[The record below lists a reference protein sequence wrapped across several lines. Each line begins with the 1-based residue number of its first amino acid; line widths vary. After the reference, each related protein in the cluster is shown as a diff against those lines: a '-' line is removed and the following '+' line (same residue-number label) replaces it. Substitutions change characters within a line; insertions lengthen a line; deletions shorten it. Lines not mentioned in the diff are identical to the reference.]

1 MDAERDPGSGTPSA
15 AKGKRRSLPPVL
27 SKAPPVAMVIF
38 GASGDLT
45 GRKILPALA
54 RLADRGVLDDGFTVI
69 GVARTEWSDD
79 EFRAHVTES
88 TPDGGPKW
96 RALTE
101 RFKYVTGEYD
111 HPDTF
116 DQLKTHLDEADQVD
130 GTDGNRLYYLA
141 TIPSVFGLVARALA
155 KHGCSGPGDGGTF
168 ARVVVEKPFGHDLA
182 SALDLNDQMHAAFD
196 ESQIYRID
204 HYMGKETV
212 QNVLALRFANAIFE
226 PIWNRR
232 YIEQVQVTVAES
244 LGVEHRGGFYE
255 TAGALRDIVQN
266 HVMQVLALTLMESPT
281 STDADRIRDEKVK
294 LLQAIDIPT
303 PDEAV
308 DKSVRGQY
316 TAGTIDGEPVVG
328 YREEEDVA
336 PDSQTET
343 FLALR
348 LRVENWRWAGVPI
361 YVRTGKRLPARVTE
375 VALTF
380 RQVPF
385 LLFDHRSSR
394 DLRPN
399 TLILRIQPDEG
410 ISLEFGAKV
419 PGEKFHLRSVAMDFS
434 YAEAFAGADAADGY
448 ERLIHDA
455 MVGDATL
462 FIRSDEVEQAWRIV
476 DPYLEA
482 WSEPGG
488 GLHFYEAGTWGPHM
502 ADLLVERSGDEW
514 RNPVVDLELSG
525 GRQAAP
531 RPVTPWATVSASGRH
546 ERHRR
551 PGRVGARVP
560 SPTWWPTDLATAAP
574 AGYTLFLS
582 GGGTATE
589 CYRALAARPGC
600 RGTGSTSTW
609 ATSAACR
616 PTTPTPTT
624 AWSPRSCSTPSG
636 RCTPTTRCT
645 PAANRPRPPPPTSD
659 WSKSSADLDLVHL
672 GLGPDGHTASLFP
685 GSDAAG
691 RHRRRPPGRGQ
702 HRPERA
708 STRTSGITLTFAGI
722 ARARQRGRHRGG
734 RLEAR
739 RAGPHRGG

>member
-1 MDAERDPGSGTPSA
+1 MSA
-15 AKGKRRSLPPVL
+15 KPLATATL

-45 GRKILPALA
+45 NRKILPALA
-54 RLADRGVLDDGFTVI
+54 RLADGGVLDAGFTLI
-69 GVARTEWSDD
+69 GVARTPWSDE
-79 EFRAHVTES
+79 EFRRDVAKS
-88 TPDGGPKW
+88 TPDGGPTW
-96 RALTE
+96 RKLTE
-101 RFKYVTGEYD
+101 RFRYVTGEYD
-111 HPDTF
+111 SPDTF
-116 DQLKTHLDEADQVD
+116 DRLKACLDEADKID
-130 GTDGNRLYYLA
+130 GTGGNRIYYLA
-141 TIPSVFGLVARALA
+141 TIPSMFGVVAQALA
-155 KHGCSGPGDGGTF
+155 KHGCSMPGKDGEFT
-168 ARVVVEKPFGHDLA
+168 RIVVEKPFGRDLD
-182 SALDLNDQMHAAFD
+182 SALALNVQMHSAF
-196 ESQIYRID
+196 EERQIYRID

-266 HVMQVLALTLMESPT
+266 HVMQVLALTMMESPT

-294 LLQAIDIPT
+294 LLRAIDIPT

-316 TAGTIDGEPVVG
+316 TAGTIDGKPVIG
-328 YREEEDVA
+328 YRQEEDVA

-380 RQVPF
+380 REVPY

-419 PGEKFHLRSVAMDFS
+419 PGEKFNLRSVAMDFS
-434 YAEAFAGADAADGY
+434 YAEAFAGVQAADGY

-476 DPYLEA
+476 DPYLQA

-488 GLHFYEAGTWGPHM
+488 ALHFYESGTWGPHM

-514 RNPVVDLELSG
+514 RNPVVDMELSG
-525 GRQAAP
+525 GRQ
-531 RPVTPWATVSASGRH
+531 TPL
-546 ERHRR
+546 
-551 PGRVGARVP
+551 P
-560 SPTWWPTDLATAAP
+560 
-574 AGYTLFLS
+574 
-582 GGGTATE
+582 
-589 CYRALAARPGC
+589 
-600 RGTGSTSTW
+600 
-609 ATSAACR
+609 
-616 PTTPTPTT
+616 
-624 AWSPRSCSTPSG
+624 
-636 RCTPTTRCT
+636 
-645 PAANRPRPPPPTSD
+645 
-659 WSKSSADLDLVHL
+659 
-672 GLGPDGHTASLFP
+672 
-685 GSDAAG
+685 
-691 RHRRRPPGRGQ
+691 Q
-702 HRPERA
+702 
-708 STRTSGITLTFAGI
+708 
-722 ARARQRGRHRGG
+722 
-734 RLEAR
+734 
-739 RAGPHRGG
+739 

>member
-1 MDAERDPGSGTPSA
+1 MTTSPEGIAASMDAERDPGSGTPSA
-15 AKGKRRSLPPVL
+15 AKGKKRSLPPVL

-79 EFRAHVTES
+79 DFRAHVTES

-116 DQLKTHLDEADQVD
+116 DQLKAHLDEADRVD

-141 TIPSVFGLVARALA
+141 TIPSVFGLVAQALA
-155 KHGCSGPGDGGTF
+155 KHGCSGPGDGGKF

-266 HVMQVLALTLMESPT
+266 HVMQVLSLTLMESPT

-316 TAGTIDGEPVVG
+316 TAGAIAGEPVVG
-328 YREEEDVA
+328 YRQEEDVA

-343 FLALR
+343 YLALR

-361 YVRTGKRLPARVTE
+361 YVRTGKRLPGRVTE

-399 TLILRIQPDEG
+399 TLVLRIQPDEG

-434 YAEAFAGADAADGY
+434 YDQAFSGAEAADGY

-488 GLHFYEAGTWGPHM
+488 ALHFYEAGTWGPHM

-514 RNPVVDLELSG
+514 RNPMI
-525 GRQAAP
+525 
-531 RPVTPWATVSASGRH
+531 
-546 ERHRR
+546 
-551 PGRVGARVP
+551 
-560 SPTWWPTDLATAAP
+560 
-574 AGYTLFLS
+574 
-582 GGGTATE
+582 
-589 CYRALAARPGC
+589 
-600 RGTGSTSTW
+600 
-609 ATSAACR
+609 
-616 PTTPTPTT
+616 
-624 AWSPRSCSTPSG
+624 
-636 RCTPTTRCT
+636 
-645 PAANRPRPPPPTSD
+645 
-659 WSKSSADLDLVHL
+659 DLDL
-672 GLGPDGHTASLFP
+672 GDGGPVPLP
-685 GSDAAG
+685 
-691 RHRRRPPGRGQ
+691 Q
-702 HRPERA
+702 
-708 STRTSGITLTFAGI
+708 
-722 ARARQRGRHRGG
+722 
-734 RLEAR
+734 
-739 RAGPHRGG
+739 

>member
-1 MDAERDPGSGTPSA
+1 MSTDPESIAAAMDATRDPGSGIPSA
-15 AKGKRRSLPPVL
+15 AAGHQGTLPPVL

-69 GVARTEWSDD
+69 GVARTPWSNE
-79 EFRAHVTES
+79 EFRAHVAES

-101 RFKYVTGEYD
+101 RFKYITGEYD
-111 HPDTF
+111 HPNTF
-116 DQLKTHLDEADQVD
+116 DMLKTHLDEADQVD

-141 TIPSVFGLVARALA
+141 TIPSVFGLVAGALA
-155 KHGCSGPGDGGTF
+155 KHGCSGPGENGTF
-168 ARVVVEKPFGHDLA
+168 ARVVVEKPFGRDLQ
-182 SALDLNDQMHAAFD
+182 SALDLNVQMHAAFD

-336 PDSQTET
+336 PDSEIET
-343 FLALR
+343 YLALR

-380 RQVPF
+380 REVPF

-434 YAEAFAGADAADGY
+434 YADAFAGADAADGY

-476 DPYLEA
+476 DPYLVA
-482 WSEPGG
+482 WSEPGASM
-488 GLHFYEAGTWGPHM
+488 HFYPAGTWGPHM

-514 RNPVVDLELSG
+514 RNPVADLELSG
-525 GRQAAP
+525 GRQ
-531 RPVTPWATVSASGRH
+531 TV
-546 ERHRR
+546 
-551 PGRVGARVP
+551 
-560 SPTWWPTDLATAAP
+560 
-574 AGYTLFLS
+574 
-582 GGGTATE
+582 
-589 CYRALAARPGC
+589 
-600 RGTGSTSTW
+600 
-609 ATSAACR
+609 
-616 PTTPTPTT
+616 
-624 AWSPRSCSTPSG
+624 
-636 RCTPTTRCT
+636 
-645 PAANRPRPPPPTSD
+645 
-659 WSKSSADLDLVHL
+659 
-672 GLGPDGHTASLFP
+672 
-685 GSDAAG
+685 
-691 RHRRRPPGRGQ
+691 
-702 HRPERA
+702 PE
-708 STRTSGITLTFAGI
+708 
-722 ARARQRGRHRGG
+722 Q
-734 RLEAR
+734 
-739 RAGPHRGG
+739 

>member
-1 MDAERDPGSGTPSA
+1 M
-15 AKGKRRSLPPVL
+15 
-27 SKAPPVAMVIF
+27 
-38 GASGDLT
+38 
-45 GRKILPALA
+45 
-54 RLADRGVLDDGFTVI
+54 
-69 GVARTEWSDD
+69 
-79 EFRAHVTES
+79 
-88 TPDGGPKW
+88 
-96 RALTE
+96 
-101 RFKYVTGEYD
+101 
-111 HPDTF
+111 
-116 DQLKTHLDEADQVD
+116 
-130 GTDGNRLYYLA
+130 
-141 TIPSVFGLVARALA
+141 FGLVAEALA
-155 KHGCSGPGDGGTF
+155 KHGCTGPGEDGTF
-168 ARVVVEKPFGHDLA
+168 ARVVVEKPFGRDLD

-232 YIEQVQVTVAES
+232 YVEQVQVTVAES

-343 FLALR
+343 YLALR

-385 LLFDHRSSR
+385 LLFDHRASR

-419 PGEKFHLRSVAMDFS
+419 PGREVPPPVGGHGLLLRRGLRRDR
-434 YAEAFAGADAADGY
+434 GGRRLRAAHPRRHG
-448 ERLIHDA
+448 R
-455 MVGDATL
+455 ATPPCSSGPT
-462 FIRSDEVEQAWRIV
+462 RSSR
-476 DPYLEA
+476 
-482 WSEPGG
+482 PGG
-488 GLHFYEAGTWGPHM
+488 SSTPTSRRGPSRAAASTSTPAGTWGPHM

-525 GRQAAP
+525 GRQTP
-531 RPVTPWATVSASGRH
+531 LDPVT
-546 ERHRR
+546 
-551 PGRVGARVP
+551 AR
-560 SPTWWPTDLATAAP
+560 
-574 AGYTLFLS
+574 
-582 GGGTATE
+582 
-589 CYRALAARPGC
+589 
-600 RGTGSTSTW
+600 
-609 ATSAACR
+609 
-616 PTTPTPTT
+616 
-624 AWSPRSCSTPSG
+624 
-636 RCTPTTRCT
+636 
-645 PAANRPRPPPPTSD
+645 
-659 WSKSSADLDLVHL
+659 
-672 GLGPDGHTASLFP
+672 
-685 GSDAAG
+685 
-691 RHRRRPPGRGQ
+691 
-702 HRPERA
+702 
-708 STRTSGITLTFAGI
+708 
-722 ARARQRGRHRGG
+722 
-734 RLEAR
+734 
-739 RAGPHRGG
+739 

>member
-1 MDAERDPGSGTPSA
+1 VSHDPESIAASIDAGRDPGSGTPSA
-15 AKGKRRSLPPVL
+15 ASSAKRSLPPVL

-69 GVARTEWSDD
+69 GVARTEWSNE
-79 EFRAHVTES
+79 EFRAHVAES

-101 RFKYVTGEYD
+101 RFKYITGEYD
-111 HPDTF
+111 HPNTF
-116 DQLKTHLDEADQVD
+116 DMLKTHLDEADEVD

-141 TIPSVFGLVARALA
+141 TIPSVFGLVAGALA
-155 KHGCSGPGDGGTF
+155 KHGCSGPGENGTF
-168 ARVVVEKPFGHDLA
+168 ARVVVEKPFGRDLQ

-196 ESQIYRID
+196 EKQIYRID

-316 TAGTIDGEPVVG
+316 TAGTIDGAPVVG

-343 FLALR
+343 YLALR

-385 LLFDHRSSR
+385 LLFDHRASR

-419 PGEKFHLRSVAMDFS
+419 PGEKFHLRSVAMDFA
-434 YAEAFAGADAADGY
+434 YAEAFAGTDAADGY

-482 WSEPGG
+482 WSEPGASM
-488 GLHFYEAGTWGPHM
+488 HFYEAGTWGPHM

-525 GRQAAP
+525 GRQ
-531 RPVTPWATVSASGRH
+531 TH
-546 ERHRR
+546 
-551 PGRVGARVP
+551 
-560 SPTWWPTDLATAAP
+560 
-574 AGYTLFLS
+574 
-582 GGGTATE
+582 
-589 CYRALAARPGC
+589 
-600 RGTGSTSTW
+600 
-609 ATSAACR
+609 
-616 PTTPTPTT
+616 
-624 AWSPRSCSTPSG
+624 
-636 RCTPTTRCT
+636 
-645 PAANRPRPPPPTSD
+645 
-659 WSKSSADLDLVHL
+659 LD
-672 GLGPDGHTASLFP
+672 
-685 GSDAAG
+685 
-691 RHRRRPPGRGQ
+691 Q
-702 HRPERA
+702 
-708 STRTSGITLTFAGI
+708 
-722 ARARQRGRHRGG
+722 
-734 RLEAR
+734 
-739 RAGPHRGG
+739 

>member
-1 MDAERDPGSGTPSA
+1 VTTGPASMDAERDPGSDTPSA
-15 AKGKRRSLPPVL
+15 AEGKRRTLPPVL

-69 GVARTEWSDD
+69 GVARTVWTDE
-79 EFRAHVTES
+79 EFRSHVTES

-96 RALTE
+96 KALTE
-101 RFKYVTGEYD
+101 RFKYVSGEYD

-116 DQLKTHLDEADQVD
+116 DQLKTHLDEADKTD

-141 TIPSVFGLVARALA
+141 TIPSVFGLVAQALA
-155 KHGCSGPGDGGTF
+155 KHGCGGPGEGGSF
-168 ARVVVEKPFGHDLA
+168 ARVVVEKPFGRDLD
-182 SALDLNDQMHAAFD
+182 SALELNDQMHSAFD

-232 YIEQVQVTVAES
+232 YVEQVQVTVAES

-281 STDADRIRDEKVK
+281 STDADRVRDEKVK
-294 LLQAIDIPT
+294 LLQAIYIPS

-308 DKSVRGQY
+308 DKAVRGQY
-316 TAGTIDGEPVVG
+316 TAGSIDGKPVPG
-328 YREEEDVA
+328 YREEPDVA
-336 PDSQTET
+336 PDSETET
-343 FLALR
+343 YLALR

-380 RQVPF
+380 REVPF

-410 ISLEFGAKV
+410 ISLEFGAKI

-434 YAEAFAGADAADGY
+434 YDEAFAGHDAADGY

-476 DPYLEA
+476 DPYLQA
-482 WSEPGG
+482 WSEPGFG
-488 GLHFYEAGTWGPHM
+488 FHLYEAGTWGPHM

-514 RNPVVDLELSG
+514 RNPVVDMELSG
-525 GRQAAP
+525 GRQA
-531 RPVTPWATVSASGRH
+531 
-546 ERHRR
+546 
-551 PGRVGARVP
+551 
-560 SPTWWPTDLATAAP
+560 
-574 AGYTLFLS
+574 
-582 GGGTATE
+582 
-589 CYRALAARPGC
+589 
-600 RGTGSTSTW
+600 
-609 ATSAACR
+609 
-616 PTTPTPTT
+616 
-624 AWSPRSCSTPSG
+624 
-636 RCTPTTRCT
+636 
-645 PAANRPRPPPPTSD
+645 N
-659 WSKSSADLDLVHL
+659 
-672 GLGPDGHTASLFP
+672 
-685 GSDAAG
+685 
-691 RHRRRPPGRGQ
+691 
-702 HRPERA
+702 
-708 STRTSGITLTFAGI
+708 
-722 ARARQRGRHRGG
+722 
-734 RLEAR
+734 LEQ
-739 RAGPHRGG
+739 

>member
-1 MDAERDPGSGTPSA
+1 VTNSAESTAAAIDAERDPGSEITSA
-15 AKGKRRSLPPVL
+15 AEGERRTLPPVL

-69 GVARTEWSDD
+69 GVARTEWSDED
-79 EFRAHVTES
+79 FRSHVAES
-88 TPDGGPKW
+88 TPDAGPKW

-116 DQLKTHLDEADQVD
+116 DQLKTHLDEADKID

-141 TIPSVFGLVARALA
+141 TIPSVFGLVAQALA
-155 KHGCSGPGDGGTF
+155 AHGCSGPGEGGTF
-168 ARVVVEKPFGHDLA
+168 ARVVVEKPFGRDLD
-182 SALDLNDQMHAAFD
+182 SALDLNKQMQAAFE
-196 ESQIYRID
+196 ESQIFRID

-232 YIEQVQVTVAES
+232 YVEQVQVTVAES

-294 LLQAIDIPT
+294 LLRAIYIPT

-316 TAGTIDGEPVVG
+316 SAGTIDGKDVPG
-328 YREEEDVA
+328 YRQEDDVA

-343 FLALR
+343 YLALR

-385 LLFDHRSSR
+385 LLFDHRTSR

-419 PGEKFHLRSVAMDFS
+419 PGEKFHIRSVAMDFS
-434 YAEAFAGADAADGY
+434 YDDAFAGSDAADGY

-462 FIRSDEVEQAWRIV
+462 FIRSDEVDQAWRIV
-476 DPYLEA
+476 DPYLQA

-488 GLHFYEAGTWGPHM
+488 ALHFYPAGTWGPHM
-502 ADLLVERSGDEW
+502 ADLLAERSGDEW

-525 GRQAAP
+525 GRQ
-531 RPVTPWATVSASGRH
+531 T
-546 ERHRR
+546 
-551 PGRVGARVP
+551 
-560 SPTWWPTDLATAAP
+560 
-574 AGYTLFLS
+574 
-582 GGGTATE
+582 
-589 CYRALAARPGC
+589 
-600 RGTGSTSTW
+600 
-609 ATSAACR
+609 
-616 PTTPTPTT
+616 
-624 AWSPRSCSTPSG
+624 
-636 RCTPTTRCT
+636 
-645 PAANRPRPPPPTSD
+645 
-659 WSKSSADLDLVHL
+659 HL
-672 GLGPDGHTASLFP
+672 E
-685 GSDAAG
+685 
-691 RHRRRPPGRGQ
+691 Q
-702 HRPERA
+702 
-708 STRTSGITLTFAGI
+708 
-722 ARARQRGRHRGG
+722 
-734 RLEAR
+734 
-739 RAGPHRGG
+739 

>member
-1 MDAERDPGSGTPSA
+1 MSTDTPTTTA
-15 AKGKRRSLPPVL
+15 L

-45 GRKILPALA
+45 NRKILPALA
-54 RLADRGVLDDGFTVI
+54 ALADGGVLDAGFTLI
-69 GVARTEWSDD
+69 GVARTPWSDD
-79 EFRAHVTES
+79 EFRRDVTTA
-88 TPDGGPKW
+88 TPDGGPIW
-96 RALTE
+96 RKLTE
-101 RFKYVTGEYD
+101 RFRYVTGEYD

-116 DQLKTHLDEADQVD
+116 AQLKKCLDEADQID
-130 GTDGNRLYYLA
+130 GTGGNRLYYLA
-141 TIPSVFGLVARALA
+141 TIPSMFGVVAQALA
-155 KHGCSGPGDGGTF
+155 AHGCSVPVEGSF
-168 ARVVVEKPFGHDLA
+168 ARLVVEKPFGRDLE
-182 SALDLNDQMHAAFD
+182 SALALNVQMHAAFQ
-196 ESQIYRID
+196 ENQIYRID

-266 HVMQVLALTLMESPT
+266 HVMQVLALTMMESPT

-294 LLQAIDIPT
+294 LLRAIDIPT

-316 TAGTIDGEPVVG
+316 TAGSIDGEPVIG
-328 YREEEDVA
+328 YREEENVA

-343 FLALR
+343 YLALR

-385 LLFDHRSSR
+385 LLFDHRASR

-434 YAEAFAGADAADGY
+434 YAEAFAGVQATDGY

-476 DPYLEA
+476 DPYLQA
-482 WSEPGG
+482 WSAPGG
-488 GLHFYEAGTWGPHM
+488 ALHFYGAGTWGPHM

-525 GRQAAP
+525 GRQ
-531 RPVTPWATVSASGRH
+531 TP
-546 ERHRR
+546 
-551 PGRVGARVP
+551 
-560 SPTWWPTDLATAAP
+560 
-574 AGYTLFLS
+574 
-582 GGGTATE
+582 
-589 CYRALAARPGC
+589 
-600 RGTGSTSTW
+600 
-609 ATSAACR
+609 
-616 PTTPTPTT
+616 
-624 AWSPRSCSTPSG
+624 
-636 RCTPTTRCT
+636 
-645 PAANRPRPPPPTSD
+645 
-659 WSKSSADLDLVHL
+659 
-672 GLGPDGHTASLFP
+672 
-685 GSDAAG
+685 
-691 RHRRRPPGRGQ
+691 
-702 HRPERA
+702 
-708 STRTSGITLTFAGI
+708 LT
-722 ARARQRGRHRGG
+722 Q
-734 RLEAR
+734 
-739 RAGPHRGG
+739 

>member
-1 MDAERDPGSGTPSA
+1 VTTSAESTAAAMDAERDPGSDTTSA
-15 AKGKRRSLPPVL
+15 ADGEKRTLPPVL

-54 RLADRGVLDDGFTVI
+54 RLADRGVLDDGFTVV
-69 GVARTEWSDD
+69 GVARTEWSDE
-79 EFRAHVTES
+79 EFRTHVAES
-88 TPDGGPKW
+88 TPDAGPKW

-116 DQLKTHLDEADQVD
+116 DQLKTHLDEADNID

-141 TIPSVFGLVARALA
+141 TIPSVFGLVAQALA
-155 KHGCSGPGDGGTF
+155 THGCSGPGKGGTF
-168 ARVVVEKPFGHDLA
+168 ARVVVEKPFGRDLD
-182 SALDLNDQMHAAFD
+182 SALELNKQMQTAF
-196 ESQIYRID
+196 EETQIYRID

-281 STDADRIRDEKVK
+281 STDADRVRDEKVK
-294 LLQAIDIPT
+294 LLRAIYVPT

-316 TAGTIDGEPVVG
+316 SAGTIDGVDVPG
-328 YREEEDVA
+328 YRQEDDVA

-343 FLALR
+343 YLALR
-348 LRVENWRWAGVPI
+348 LRVDNWRWAGVPI

-380 RQVPF
+380 RQVPY
-385 LLFDHRSSR
+385 LLFDHRTSR

-399 TLILRIQPDEG
+399 TLILRIQPEEG

-419 PGEKFHLRSVAMDFS
+419 PGEKFHIRSVAMDFS
-434 YAEAFAGADAADGY
+434 YDEAFAGSDTADGY

-476 DPYLEA
+476 DPYLQA

-488 GLHFYEAGTWGPHM
+488 ALHLYPAGTWGPHM

-514 RNPVVDLELSG
+514 RNPVVDLEMSG
-525 GRQAAP
+525 GRQP
-531 RPVTPWATVSASGRH
+531 
-546 ERHRR
+546 
-551 PGRVGARVP
+551 
-560 SPTWWPTDLATAAP
+560 
-574 AGYTLFLS
+574 
-582 GGGTATE
+582 
-589 CYRALAARPGC
+589 
-600 RGTGSTSTW
+600 
-609 ATSAACR
+609 
-616 PTTPTPTT
+616 
-624 AWSPRSCSTPSG
+624 
-636 RCTPTTRCT
+636 
-645 PAANRPRPPPPTSD
+645 
-659 WSKSSADLDLVHL
+659 HL
-672 GLGPDGHTASLFP
+672 E
-685 GSDAAG
+685 
-691 RHRRRPPGRGQ
+691 Q
-702 HRPERA
+702 
-708 STRTSGITLTFAGI
+708 
-722 ARARQRGRHRGG
+722 
-734 RLEAR
+734 
-739 RAGPHRGG
+739 

>member
-1 MDAERDPGSGTPSA
+1 VSHDPQSIAASIDAERDPGSGTPSA
-15 AKGKRRSLPPVL
+15 ADGHERSLPPVL

-69 GVARTEWSDD
+69 GVARTAWSNE
-79 EFRAHVTES
+79 EFRAHVAES

-96 RALTE
+96 KALTE
-101 RFKYVTGEYD
+101 RFKYITGEYD
-111 HPDTF
+111 HPNTF
-116 DQLKTHLDEADQVD
+116 DMLKTHLDEADKVD

-141 TIPSVFGLVARALA
+141 TIPSVFGLVAGALA
-155 KHGCSGPGDGGTF
+155 KHGCAGPGASGNF
-168 ARVVVEKPFGHDLA
+168 ARVVVEKPFGRDLE
-182 SALDLNDQMHAAFD
+182 SALELNDQMHAAFD

-316 TAGTIDGEPVVG
+316 SAGTIDGESVVG

-343 FLALR
+343 YLALR

-385 LLFDHRSSR
+385 LLFDHRASR

-434 YAEAFAGADAADGY
+434 YAEAFAGAEAADGY

-476 DPYLEA
+476 DPYLQA
-482 WSEPGG
+482 WSEPGAS
-488 GLHFYEAGTWGPHM
+488 LHLYEAGTWGPHM

-525 GRQAAP
+525 GRQ
-531 RPVTPWATVSASGRH
+531 TH
-546 ERHRR
+546 
-551 PGRVGARVP
+551 
-560 SPTWWPTDLATAAP
+560 
-574 AGYTLFLS
+574 
-582 GGGTATE
+582 
-589 CYRALAARPGC
+589 
-600 RGTGSTSTW
+600 
-609 ATSAACR
+609 
-616 PTTPTPTT
+616 
-624 AWSPRSCSTPSG
+624 
-636 RCTPTTRCT
+636 
-645 PAANRPRPPPPTSD
+645 
-659 WSKSSADLDLVHL
+659 LD
-672 GLGPDGHTASLFP
+672 
-685 GSDAAG
+685 
-691 RHRRRPPGRGQ
+691 Q
-702 HRPERA
+702 
-708 STRTSGITLTFAGI
+708 
-722 ARARQRGRHRGG
+722 
-734 RLEAR
+734 
-739 RAGPHRGG
+739 

>member
-1 MDAERDPGSGTPSA
+1 MSAESGSA
-15 AKGKRRSLPPVL
+15 AL
-27 SKAPPVAMVIF
+27 SKAPPVALVIF

-45 GRKILPALA
+45 TRKILPALA
-54 RLADRGVLDDGFTVI
+54 RLADRGVLDAGFTLI
-69 GVARTEWSDD
+69 GVARTPWSDE
-79 EFRAHVTES
+79 EFRKDVTAA
-88 TPDGGPKW
+88 TPGAGDVW
-96 RALTE
+96 RQLTE
-101 RFKYVTGEYD
+101 RFTYITGEYD

-116 DQLKTHLDEADQVD
+116 AQLKRRLDEADEVD
-130 GTDGNRLYYLA
+130 GTAGNRLYYLA
-141 TIPSVFGLVARALA
+141 TIPSVFGLVANALA
-155 KHGCSGPGDGGTF
+155 THGCAASVGEGSF
-168 ARVVVEKPFGHDLA
+168 SRIVVEKPFGRDLA
-182 SALDLNDQMHAAFD
+182 SALELNQQMHAAFD
-196 ESQIYRID
+196 ESQIFRID

-328 YREEEDVA
+328 YRQEEDVS

-343 FLALR
+343 YLALR

-361 YVRTGKRLPARVTE
+361 FVRTGKRLPARVTE

-399 TLILRIQPDEG
+399 TLVLRIQPDEG

-419 PGEKFHLRSVAMDFS
+419 PGEKFHIRSVAMDFS
-434 YAEAFAGADAADGY
+434 YAEVFAGTEAADGY

-455 MVGDATL
+455 IVGDATL

-476 DPYLEA
+476 DPYLQA

-488 GLHFYEAGTWGPHM
+488 ALHLYPAGSWGPHM

-525 GRQAAP
+525 GRQNP
-531 RPVTPWATVSASGRH
+531 LP
-546 ERHRR
+546 
-551 PGRVGARVP
+551 
-560 SPTWWPTDLATAAP
+560 
-574 AGYTLFLS
+574 
-582 GGGTATE
+582 
-589 CYRALAARPGC
+589 
-600 RGTGSTSTW
+600 
-609 ATSAACR
+609 
-616 PTTPTPTT
+616 
-624 AWSPRSCSTPSG
+624 
-636 RCTPTTRCT
+636 
-645 PAANRPRPPPPTSD
+645 
-659 WSKSSADLDLVHL
+659 
-672 GLGPDGHTASLFP
+672 
-685 GSDAAG
+685 
-691 RHRRRPPGRGQ
+691 Q
-702 HRPERA
+702 
-708 STRTSGITLTFAGI
+708 
-722 ARARQRGRHRGG
+722 
-734 RLEAR
+734 
-739 RAGPHRGG
+739 